1 MKRINEYLS
10 FFEAKEEPILSAE
23 VYVINGN
30 RNYLFDF
37 GNDISNIDE
46 INSLNIYAVFV
57 SHFHLDHIG
66 QAKNIKCEHIYT
78 SKFTSKYIEGA
89 EIIDNFEINDGIKI
103 EAISFPSGHAKGS
116 LVLNINNEILLVGD
130 GLYASKDGYNVSL
143 LHDSIRVLKSI
154 NTKYVIMSH
163 TNGEMNKIENVISD
177 LENIYSKKEKGVP
190 YIKVNDYGN

>member
-57 SHFHLDHIG
+57 SHFHLD
-66 QAKNIKCEHIYT
+66 T
-78 SKFTSKYIEGA
+78 
-89 EIIDNFEINDGIKI
+89 
-103 EAISFPSGHAKGS
+103 
-116 LVLNINNEILLVGD
+116 
-130 GLYASKDGYNVSL
+130 
-143 LHDSIRVLKSI
+143 
-154 NTKYVIMSH
+154 
-163 TNGEMNKIENVISD
+163 
-177 LENIYSKKEKGVP
+177 
-190 YIKVNDYGN
+190 